1 MLHPEAAKTFAVM
14 SCDTG
19 GTVFTTQKWKPPS
32 SCDTEVI
39 APGWSNSSVGSEL
52 SQVNKEA
59 VKSSVVVG
67 WMRLLE
73 IPSSDLRAEHETS
86 QPTLVRD

>member
-1 MLHPEAAKTFAVM
+1 M
-14 SCDTG
+14 
-19 GTVFTTQKWKPPS
+19 
-32 SCDTEVI
+32 
-39 APGWSNSSVGSEL
+39 GSEL
-52 SQVNKEA
+52 PQVNKQA

-86 QPTLVRD
+86 QPTLMRD